1 MSFFGSLRR
10 SLFGLGEKDIAACC
24 MHWQDANPVVR
35 ERLDSIVDSFA
46 VGYNLALSCAG
57 VPELI
62 EGLERHVPE
71 RKGFAYEGAGMGL
84 AIRIMIT
91 PGSKLLAEYLR
102 GPGDPHHYMIQVGAG
117 WALGRVPVRHA
128 ALRRQLDDTFHWLA
142 WDGYGFHQVFFD
154 TKRTCDEHA
163 GRPADKPYQGRAF
176 DQGVGRAMWFV
187 EMADPARIANKF
199 SKFSIARQHDLWGGV
214 GLAASYAGGV
224 EAAVLDDLIERSG
237 EYRPALGA
245 GSMLAATARERA
257 GNPSPHS
264 LPNCVRMT
272 GLSESVVREVI
283 HTATTT
289 CGTGDLAFPNLRALM
304 EERVRA
310 GR

>member
-1 MSFFGSLRR
+1 MSASSWLRT

-24 MHWQDANPVVR
+24 VHWKDARPEVR
-35 ERLDSIVDSFA
+35 ERLDAIVDSFA
-46 VGYNLALSCAG
+46 VGYNLALACAS
-57 VPELI
+57 VPELV
-62 EGLERHVPE
+62 EGLERHEPE

-128 ALRRQLDDTFHWLA
+128 ALRKQLDDTFHWLA

-154 TKRTCDEHA
+154 TKRTRDEHA

-187 EMADPARIANKF
+187 ECADPARIADKF
-199 SKFSIARQHDLWGGV
+199 AKFPIARQHDLWGGV
-214 GLAASYAGGV
+214 GLAATYAGGV
-224 EAAVLDDLIERSG
+224 EASVLDELIERSG
-237 EYRPALGA
+237 EHRPALGA
-245 GSMLAATARERA
+245 GSMLAVTARERA
-257 GNPSPHS
+257 GNSSAHS
-264 LPNCVRMT
+264 LPNCVRIT
-272 GLSESVVREVI
+272 GLSEVVVREVI
-283 HTATTT
+283 DTAITTS
-289 CGTGDLAFPNLRALM
+289 GVGELAFPNMRAQM

-310 GR
+310 GQ